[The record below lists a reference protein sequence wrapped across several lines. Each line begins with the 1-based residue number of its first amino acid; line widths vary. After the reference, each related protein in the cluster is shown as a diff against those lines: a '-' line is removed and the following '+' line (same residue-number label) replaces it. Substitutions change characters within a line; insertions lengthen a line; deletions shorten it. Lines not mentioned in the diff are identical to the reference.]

1 MLSITLDFTV
11 PLLAGM
17 ASTFIVLWIY
27 SLPLRRLPEDSHWSQ
42 IARHYHHLRIARTF
56 AIIWITTA
64 ACASSYGRLTGRG
77 DGWMLA
83 LVGLA
88 AIIGCMTGSRWA
100 ARGLHL
106 PPALRGGGAG
116 TMLTGWLLFPGF
128 PSILVLMALTLPIG
142 LQPAAWIIAAV
153 ILMINLALV
162 MGGSVWLLQLLGLL
176 RPVDPTLEMI
186 VRKLATEQQLP
197 LRRVM
202 QTDLP
207 MANAFAFPWTRDIG
221 FTSATLATLD
231 ESELSSIIAHE
242 LGHLRENLV
251 TRWKR
256 LTGLLSIVT
265 IGLAPA
271 ALHDGQTLTA
281 LALFA
286 SYLLIS
292 RLCTWLHKRLEIS
305 ADQHAHRSESGQGT
319 YARALEKIH
328 AASLIPAVL
337 HPRHPYPS
345 LYDRM
350 TDAGVVPDFARPNPP
365 GRMAP
370 LIGGILATVIFFFL
384 SEALHHTAEDVLD
397 RWKSSGSTLGRNVAA
412 PPPPI
417 RSSSPSSTPSFPPP
431 PFH

>member
-1 MLSITLDFTV
+1 MFSITLDLTI
-11 PLLAGM
+11 PLLAGL
-17 ASTFIVLWIY
+17 ASTFIVLRLY
-27 SLPLRRLPEDSHWSQ
+27 SLPLRRLPVDSHWSQ

-56 AIIWITTA
+56 ATIWVTTA
-64 ACASSYGRLTGRG
+64 ACASSYGKLIGRG

-88 AIIGCMTGSRWA
+88 AITGCMTGSRWA
-100 ARGLHL
+100 GRGLQL
-106 PPALRGGGAG
+106 PTALRGGGAG
-116 TMLTGWLLFPGF
+116 AMLTGWLLFPGF
-128 PSILVLMALTLPIG
+128 PSILVLIALTLPIG

-162 MGGSVWLLQLLGLL
+162 MGGSVWLLRSLGLL
-176 RPVDPTLEMI
+176 RPVDPALEMK
-186 VRKLATEQQLP
+186 VRELATEQQLP

-202 QTDLP
+202 QIDLP

-221 FTSATLATLD
+221 FTSATLNTLD

-242 LGHLRENLV
+242 LGHLRENLF

-271 ALHDGQTLTA
+271 ALHDGQTFTA
-281 LALFA
+281 LVLFG
-286 SYLLIS
+286 SYLLVS
-292 RLCTWLHKRLEIS
+292 RLCSWLHKRLEVT
-305 ADQHAHRSESGQGT
+305 ADQHAHRAESEKGV

-337 HPRHPYPS
+337 QPRHPYPS

-350 TDAGVVPDFARPNPP
+350 TDAGVNPDFPRPEPP
-365 GRMAP
+365 GRAAP
-370 LIGGILATVIFFFL
+370 IMVGVLATIIFVL
-384 SEALHHTAEDVLD
+384 LTEALHHIATEVWPLQMAV
-397 RWKSSGSTLGRNVAA
+397 
-412 PPPPI
+412 
-417 RSSSPSSTPSFPPP
+417 
-431 PFH
+431 